1 MYAFMHIEISLFFL
15 FMLTI
20 LDFDEIHANTERI
33 VNAYLTSKTLEL
45 KNKQEY
51 IEYELY
57 LLLGSYYIDGLY
69 STGLTND
76 INVSSEDMQSCIYQ
90 NIAGKTFKDRVYEYV
105 ANNDVKALA
114 RLLDSEAHRVYE
126 SAAYKTATDYQ
137 VTTGKTVVKVWN
149 TQGDLKVRDT
159 HEYIDAIEKK
169 LNEPFITYDL
179 DEAQYPGGFSNAEN
193 NVNCRCWLSY
203 KTSS

>member
-1 MYAFMHIEISLFFL
+1 MYAFMHIEIFLFFL

-20 LDFDEIHANTERI
+20 SNFDEIHASTERI

-45 KNKQEY
+45 KKKQEY

-76 INVSSEDMQSCIYQ
+76 INVSSSDMQSCIYQ

-105 ANNDVKALA
+105 ANNDVKALV

-137 VTTGKTVVKVWN
+137 VATGKTVVKVWN

>member
-1 MYAFMHIEISLFFL
+1 MHIEISLFFL

-20 LDFDEIHANTERI
+20 LDFDEIHASTERI

-45 KNKQEY
+45 KKKQEY

-69 STGLTND
+69 STGLTKD
-76 INVSSEDMQSCIYQ
+76 IDVSSSDMQSCIYQ
-90 NIAGKTFKDRVYEYV
+90 TIAGKTFKDRVYEYV
-105 ANNDVKALA
+105 ANNDVKALV

-137 VTTGKTVVKVWN
+137 KATGKEVFKVWN

-159 HEYIDAIEKK
+159 HEYIDSLIKK
-169 LNEPFITYDL
+169 LDEPFITFDL
-179 DEAQYPGGFSNAEN
+179 DEAQFPGGFNNAEN

-203 KTSS
+203 TTSS

>member
-1 MYAFMHIEISLFFL
+1 
-15 FMLTI
+15 MLTI
-20 LDFDEIHANTERI
+20 SNFDEIHANTERI
-33 VNAYLTSKTLEL
+33 VNAYISSKTMEL
-45 KNKQEY
+45 KKKQEY

-57 LLLGSYYIDGLY
+57 MLLGSYYIDGLY
-69 STGLTND
+69 STGLTKGVD
-76 INVSSEDMQSCIYQ
+76 VSSSDMQSCIYKS
-90 NIAGKTFKDRVYEYV
+90 IAGKTFKDRVYEYV
-105 ANNDVKALA
+105 ANNDVQAIVK
-114 RLLDSEAHRVYE
+114 LLDSEAHRVYE

-137 VTTGKTVVKVWN
+137 KATGKEVVKIWN

-179 DEAQYPGGFSNAEN
+179 DEAQYPGGFQTAEN